1 MSVSKRRSE
10 LAVSQLAFHLEGT
23 PPQAAAASTPRPAG
37 RQALAAS
44 SAPRWTLYHSNHASW
59 AAARELVEGARDSIA
74 IEQYI
79 FSPDGIGKEILD
91 ILTHKARIG
100 VKVRII
106 ADAFGSQGLLKSE
119 PARALMAAG
128 GEIVIF
134 NGVRQFFH
142 NPASAF
148 HRLHRKSIIC
158 DGRRLMTGGSCFLP
172 RMEDWRDTMVT
183 VEGPVAGQ
191 ALEDFETTWARALAP
206 DARTAD
212 VDPPPPDQPRQ
223 EWSYMVSS
231 PYGPYKREYYLEFM
245 ERIAE
250 ARHLVTLTTPYLIPV
265 GRFWTVMERA
275 TRRGVRVRVMIPLK
289 SDHPVVDL
297 FSFTFARVL
306 IERGIEVYGY
316 APGMMHAKLAVID
329 GSWSAVG
336 SFNLGIDSF
345 RMNLEGVL
353 VSRSAAFHEALMEQ
367 LERDLAL
374 SRRL

>member
-10 LAVSQLAFHLEGT
+10 LATSELALHLEGP
-23 PPQAAAASTPRPAG
+23 PPQGAAAGTARRPG
-37 RQALAAS
+37 RRAPIAAT
-44 SAPRWTLYHSNHASW
+44 APRWTLYHSNHASW
-59 AAARELVEGARDSIA
+59 AAAKQLVDGARDSIA

-91 ILTHKARIG
+91 ILTHKARRG

-128 GEIVIF
+128 GEIAIF
-134 NGVRQFFH
+134 NGVRQFFR
-142 NPASAF
+142 NPGSAF

-172 RMEDWRDTMVT
+172 RMADWRDTMVT

-191 ALEDFETTWARALAP
+191 ALLDFETTWERALEADP
-206 DARTAD
+206 RSSD
-212 VDPPPPDQPRQ
+212 VDSPPPDQPRQ

-231 PYGPYKREYYLEFM
+231 PYGPFKREYYLEFM

-250 ARHLVTLTTPYLIPV
+250 AKQLVTLTTPYLIPV
-265 GRFWTVMERA
+265 GRFWTVMESA
-275 TRRGVRVRVMIPLK
+275 ARRGVRVRVMIPRK
-289 SDHPVVDL
+289 SDHPLIDL
-297 FSFTFARVL
+297 FSFSFARVL

-316 APGMMHAKLAVID
+316 AAGMMHAKLAVID

-353 VSRSAAFHEALMEQ
+353 VSRSAAFHEALTEQ

-374 SRRL
+374 SHRL